1 MWRNYL
7 TVGIRALAKNRA
19 YAFINIA
26 GLALGIAACLLILGF
41 VKYEFSY
48 DSWLPN
54 ADRTYE
60 LQDFYHA
67 TPQGGEDMKLQVT
80 SYVSGVALKKDFP
93 QVEHAVYV
101 KNTDA
106 VVIKDGQPATIDDGV
121 FTDGPLFSVLEMPFV
136 YGDPAHALDDPHAM
150 TLSQTQAK
158 KLFGAG
164 NPVGRTLTLTAGD
177 MTADYRI
184 TGVYRDLPKN
194 TSLAMNM
201 IARFDPGAFF
211 ARVPAVLT
219 SWNSQGGNYFVRLK
233 PGADVSAIHAAL
245 PAWEK
250 RNIPDENDG
259 SRKYNAGDDQD
270 WKLVNVRDIHLGA
283 AQMAS
288 MRPGNDRGTIITFAI
303 VALLILGMA
312 CVNFTNL
319 ATARATQRAREVA
332 LRKVLGATRGQL
344 ITQFIGESI
353 LLATIAMLVA
363 LALVE
368 LALPALNAFLKADIE
383 LRYFAID
390 GLMLPVIGLTLL
402 VGLAGGVYPALVL
415 SRFQPARVLKANK
428 SAADAEGSGL
438 LRNVLV
444 VGQFAVSIGLII
456 CTAIV
461 YSQTVYARTA
471 DAGYKRD
478 GLLQVGNIS
487 RPQVE
492 RVSRT
497 VMEEVRRIP
506 GVTSA
511 ARSTIWVNPGNNS
524 VTTVNLPGS
533 TNPVA
538 LGIYGVDPDFFK
550 TMGIKLVA
558 GRTFSENQPRDDA
571 TTPQPAVPEAE
582 RALVQ
587 RGVNIILSEEAAR
600 RLGFT
605 DPQTA
610 LGKTV
615 MTGMTLA
622 EYGQVPATVIG
633 IVSDVRYRSARDP
646 LQPIFY
652 FYQTNTFYSMAVRFQ
667 GVKPKAVYDQIEAIW
682 KRQVPDIPFGAKFVD
697 DVVRDLYNAD
707 EARAQLF
714 GMFAIL
720 AVVIGCLGLFGL
732 ASFTAERRTK
742 EIGIRKVLG
751 ARTRDILR
759 LLVWQF
765 SQPVLIANLIA
776 WPVAWWVMR
785 GWLNGFDTRIALTP
799 MPFLLAGLLAVLIAV
814 GTISAHAYRVARTS
828 PIRALRYE

>member
-1 MWRNYL
+1 MWRNYM
-7 TVGIRALAKNRA
+7 TVGVRALAKNRA
-19 YAFINIA
+19 YAAINIA

-41 VKYEFSY
+41 VRYEFSY

-67 TPQGGEDMKLQVT
+67 TKEGGEEMKLQVT
-80 SYVSGVALKKDFP
+80 SIASGLALKKDFP
-93 QVEHAVYV
+93 QVEQAIYV
-101 KNTDA
+101 KGTNA
-106 VVIKDGQPATIDDGV
+106 VVIKDGQPSTIEDGL
-121 FTDGPLFSVLEMPFV
+121 FSDGPLFTMLQVPFI
-136 YGDPAHALDDPHAM
+136 YGDPVHALDDPHALALNE
-150 TLSQTQAK
+150 TEAK

-164 NPVGRTLTLTAGD
+164 NPIGQTVTLAAGD
-177 MTADYRI
+177 MMTDYRV

-201 IARFDPGAFF
+201 VARFDPQSFF
-211 ARVPAVLT
+211 ARVPTMMT
-219 SWNSQGGNYFVRLK
+219 SWNSEGGNYFVRLR
-233 PGADVSAIHAAL
+233 PGTDVNAINAAL

-250 RNIPDENDG
+250 RNIPDEDDG
-259 SRKYNAGDDQD
+259 TRKTNAGDNQD
-270 WKLVNVRDIHLGA
+270 WKLVNVRDIHLGE
-283 AQMAS
+283 AQMAG

-303 VALLILGMA
+303 IALLILGMA

-332 LRKVLGATRGQL
+332 LRKVLGATRQQL

-353 LLATIAMLVA
+353 LLAAIAMLVA

-368 LALPALNAFLKADIE
+368 LTLPGLNAFLKADIA
-383 LRYFAID
+383 LHYFALD
-390 GLMLPVIGLTLL
+390 GLLLPVIGLTLL

-415 SRFQPARVLKANK
+415 SRFEPARVLKANK
-428 SAADAEGSGL
+428 SAADAEGSGR
-438 LRNVLV
+438 LRNILV

-456 CTAIV
+456 CTSIV
-461 YSQTVYARTA
+461 YAQTVYARTS

-478 GLLQVGNIS
+478 GLIQIGNIS

-492 RVSRT
+492 RVVRSL
-497 VMEEVRRIP
+497 MEEIRRVP
-506 GVTSA
+506 GVTTV
-511 ARSTIWVNPGNNS
+511 ARSSISVNPGNNS
-524 VTTVNLPGS
+524 VTSVNLPGS
-533 TNPVA
+533 SNPVA
-538 LGIYGVDPDFFK
+538 LGVYGADPHFFK
-550 TMGIKLVA
+550 AMGMRLIA

-587 RGVNIILSEEAAR
+587 RGVNIILSEEGAR
-600 RLGFT
+600 RLGFV

-610 LGKTV
+610 LGKTI
-615 MTGMTLA
+615 MASLTLP

-633 IVSDVRYRSARDP
+633 IVSDVRYRSVREP

-652 FYQTNTFYSMAVRFQ
+652 FYQTNGYFSMAVRFQ
-667 GVKPKAVYDQIEAIW
+667 GVAPKAVYDRIETIW
-682 KRQVPDIPFGAKFVD
+682 KHQVPDIPFNAKFVD

-732 ASFTAERRTK
+732 AAFTAERRTK

-765 SQPVLIANLIA
+765 SRPVLIANLIA
-776 WPVAWWVMR
+776 WPIAWLVMR
-785 GWLNGFDTRIALTP
+785 SWLNGFDNRISLTP
-799 MPFLLAGLLAVLIAV
+799 VPFLAAGLLAMLIAIA
-814 GTISAHAYRVARTS
+814 TISAHAWRVARTS

>member
-1 MWRNYL
+1 MWRNYM
-7 TVGIRALAKNRA
+7 TVGVRALAKNRA
-19 YAFINIA
+19 YAAINIA

-41 VKYEFSY
+41 VRYEFSY
-48 DSWLPN
+48 DSWLPE
-54 ADRTYE
+54 ADRVFE

-67 TPQGGEDMKLQVT
+67 TKEGGEEMKLQVT
-80 SYVSGVALKKDFP
+80 SVAAGVALKKDFP
-93 QVEHAVYV
+93 QVKQAIYV
-101 KNTDA
+101 KGINA
-106 VVIKDGQPATIDDGV
+106 VVVKDGQPTTIEDGL
-121 FTDGPLFSVLEMPFV
+121 FSDGPLFTMLQVPFI
-136 YGDPAHALDDPHAM
+136 YGDPVHALDDPHSL
-150 TLSQTQAK
+150 TLNETEAK

-164 NPVGRTLTLTAGD
+164 NPVGQTVTLAAGD
-177 MTADYRI
+177 LMTDYRV

-201 IARFDPGAFF
+201 VARFDPQVFF
-211 ARVPAVLT
+211 AKSPTVMT
-219 SWNSQGGNYFVRLK
+219 SWNSEGGNYFVQLR
-233 PGADVSAIHAAL
+233 PGADVNAINAAL

-250 RNIPDENDG
+250 RNIPDEDDG
-259 SRKYNAGDDQD
+259 TRKTNAGDNQD
-270 WKLVNVRDIHLGA
+270 WKLVNVRDIHLGE
-283 AQMAS
+283 AQAAS

-303 VALLILGMA
+303 IALLILGMA

-332 LRKVLGATRGQL
+332 LRKVLGATRQQL

-353 LLATIAMLVA
+353 LLAAIAMLVA

-368 LALPALNAFLKADIE
+368 LTLPGLNAFLKADIA
-383 LRYFAID
+383 LRYFALD

-415 SRFQPARVLKANK
+415 SRFEPARVLKANK
-428 SAADAEGSGL
+428 SAADAEGSGR
-438 LRNVLV
+438 LRNILV

-456 CTAIV
+456 CTSVV
-461 YSQTVYARTA
+461 YAQTVYARTS

-478 GLLQVGNIS
+478 GLIQIGNIG
-487 RPQVE
+487 RPQAE
-492 RVSRT
+492 RVARSM
-497 VMEEVRRIP
+497 MEEIRRLP
-506 GVTSA
+506 GVTA
-511 ARSTIWVNPGNNS
+511 VARTSIAVNPGNNS

-533 TNPVA
+533 SNPVA
-538 LGIYGVDPDFFK
+538 LGVYGADPDFFK
-550 TMGIKLVA
+550 AMGMRLIA

-571 TTPQPAVPEAE
+571 TTPQPAVAEAE

-587 RGVNIILSEEAAR
+587 RGINIILSEEAAR
-600 RLGFT
+600 RLGFV

-610 LGKTV
+610 MGKTI
-615 MTGMTLA
+615 MTGLTLP

-633 IVSDVRYRSARDP
+633 VVSDARFRSARDP

-652 FYQTNTFYSMAVRFQ
+652 FYQTNGYSIMAVRFQ
-667 GVKPKAVYDQIEAIW
+667 GVAPKAVYDQIEKIW
-682 KRQVPDIPFGAKFVD
+682 KHQVPDIPFNAKFVD
-697 DVVRDLYNAD
+697 DVVRELYNAD

-732 ASFTAERRTK
+732 AAFTAERRTK

-765 SQPVLIANLIA
+765 SRPVLIANLIA
-776 WPVAWWVMR
+776 WPIAWWVMR
-785 GWLNGFDTRIALTP
+785 GWLNGFDSRIALTP
-799 MPFLLAGLLAVLIAV
+799 VPFLAAGILALLIAIM
-814 GTISAHAYRVARTS
+814 TISAHAWRVARTS